1 MSFVQVGGDSASRP
15 TYFELIAADQLVP
28 SLKSAIVY
36 TLSVLS
42 QRYPWL
48 HRVLDFEDEVLAALM
63 LLIDWHSLSTCDA
76 TFAEGLYGLR
86 RGTRRSAGTEG
97 KAMPAAGAENQ
108 KGQSPTASLRPAALT
123 RMTAMQRLMSLI
135 VQVCVCV
142 CVCVTCEYMSA
153 DRTSLTYPKV
163 THHHHLA
170 ILLLARRLVSRT
182 SKLRQTGSTT
192 GSVRGKACLHSP

>member
-28 SLKSAIVY
+28 SLKSAVVY

-86 RGTRRSAGTEG
+86 RGSRRSPGGAG
-97 KAMPAAGAENQ
+97 KAMATAGAGSQ
-108 KGQSPTASLRPAALT
+108 KGQSPTAMSPRHAALT
-123 RMTAMQRLMSLI
+123 RMTAVQRLMSLI
-135 VQVCVCV
+135 AQVCVCV
-142 CVCVTCEYMSA
+142 CVY
-153 DRTSLTYPKV
+153 L
-163 THHHHLA
+163 
-170 ILLLARRLVSRT
+170 
-182 SKLRQTGSTT
+182 
-192 GSVRGKACLHSP
+192 